1 MVRPAI
7 RRSLIPLPRAR
18 LLLIAGLILS
28 LGVGGSWLSA
38 SASGRDRGAAVREF
52 QKGIAFAGCWGDAYA
67 SPAARH
73 AMRDLRATGATWI
86 EIVVTATTPNVRST
100 VIDRLGP
107 STPTDASLQSI
118 IAYAHG
124 LGLKV
129 LLKPHID
136 PANVSSHWRGEI
148 GASFNET
155 QWSAWFAAYHDF
167 IVHYAELAEQ
177 TGVEQFSIGCELDG
191 TVGRATQWRAVA
203 AAVRSVYG
211 GVLTYAD
218 DEVLGDPDTIRW
230 WDAVDVIGEDAYPT
244 LSQKLEP
251 SVGDLRRG
259 WRHYIPWLQQLSQR
273 WHKPLL
279 LTEIGCRSVRGG
291 AQNPW
296 DWQRR
301 GRVDLALQARWYA
314 AALKELGRRSWLVG
328 AFWWAWSPDPPDGGS
343 KDAGY
348 TPHGKPAERILRAW
362 YGRSL

>member
-1 MVRPAI
+1 M
-7 RRSLIPLPRAR
+7 PLPPAR
-18 LLLIAGLILS
+18 LLLIVGLTLS
-28 LGVGGSWLSA
+28 LGIGASWLSA
-38 SASGRDRGAAVREF
+38 AAGARDRGTAAREF
-52 QKGIAFAGCWGDAYA
+52 QKGIAFTGYWGDAYA
-67 SPAARH
+67 GSAARR
-73 AMRDLRATGATWI
+73 ALADLRATGATWV
-86 EIVVTATTPNVRST
+86 EILVTATTPSVRST

-107 STPTDASLQSI
+107 STPTDASLRSI

-136 PANVSSHWRGEI
+136 PAHVASQWRGEI
-148 GASFNET
+148 GLSFDET
-155 QWSAWFAAYHDF
+155 QWSAWFAAYGDF

-191 TVGRATQWRAVA
+191 TVRRETEWRAVA

-218 DEVLGDPDTIRW
+218 DSILGDPDAIRW
-230 WDAVDVIGEDAYPT
+230 WNAVDVIGEDAYPT

-251 SVGDLRRG
+251 SVGELRRG
-259 WRHYIPWLQQLSQR
+259 WRHYIPRLQQLSQR

-291 AQNPW
+291 ALNPW
-296 DWQRR
+296 NWQRR
-301 GRVDLALQARWYA
+301 ARCDLALQARWYA

-328 AFWWAWSPDPPDGGS
+328 TYWWQWSPNPGEGGPRDS
-343 KDAGY
+343 GY
-348 TPHGKPAERILRAW
+348 TPHAKPAERILRAW